1 MHIDIALRSTPPV
14 YRSEPLTRSMTGSA
28 LKILLVEDE
37 EAILQEIA
45 EYLRRRR
52 LDVSTSASF
61 EGAQRAL
68 AESGHDLDVL
78 VTDVRLPDGDG
89 LDLVH
94 QIGASQGRRPRVIV
108 ITGHLDQKSV
118 TAARDS
124 GAEAVLLK
132 PFALKALFERIV
144 AVPAAPSAAN
154 AH

>member
-1 MHIDIALRSTPPV
+1 MTGNALR
-14 YRSEPLTRSMTGSA
+14 
-28 LKILLVEDE
+28 ILLVEDE

-61 EGAQRAL
+61 EAAQQAL
-68 AESGHDLDVL
+68 AEVGDNLDVV

-89 LDLVH
+89 LDLVQ
-94 QIGASQGRRPRVIV
+94 QIGSSTGPRPRVIV

-132 PFALKALFERIV
+132 PFALRALFERIV
-144 AVPAAPSAAN
+144 SPAGASSTAN
-154 AH
+154 AS

>member
-1 MHIDIALRSTPPV
+1 
-14 YRSEPLTRSMTGSA
+14 MTGTP

-52 LDVSTSASF
+52 LSVATAPNF
-61 EGAQRAL
+61 ERAQRAL
-68 AESGHDLDVL
+68 AEAGGNLDVL

-89 LDLVH
+89 LDLVQ
-94 QIGASQGRRPRVIV
+94 QISASEGPRPRVIV

-118 TAARDS
+118 SAARAC

-144 AVPAAPSAAN
+144 DIAPAPSA
-154 AH
+154 

>member
-1 MHIDIALRSTPPV
+1 
-14 YRSEPLTRSMTGSA
+14 MTGTP

-52 LDVSTSASF
+52 LDVATSASF

-68 AESGHDLDVL
+68 AEAGDDLDVV

-89 LDLVH
+89 LDLVQ
-94 QIGASQGRRPRVIV
+94 QIGASSGPRPRVIV
-108 ITGHLDQKSV
+108 ITGHLDQQSV
-118 TAARDS
+118 TSARDN

-132 PFALKALFERIV
+132 PFALRTLFERIV
-144 AVPAAPSAAN
+144 SVADTPTAAGAD
-154 AH
+154 

>member
-1 MHIDIALRSTPPV
+1 
-14 YRSEPLTRSMTGSA
+14 MTGTA

-52 LDVSTSASF
+52 IDVTTSANF
-61 EGAQRAL
+61 EAAQRAL
-68 AESGHDLDVL
+68 VEAGNDLDVV

-89 LDLVH
+89 LNLV
-94 QIGASQGRRPRVIV
+94 QQVGASRAPRPRVIV

-132 PFALKALFERIV
+132 PFALRALFERIV
-144 AVPAAPSAAN
+144 TASVPAAVTPP
-154 AH
+154 

>member
-1 MHIDIALRSTPPV
+1 
-14 YRSEPLTRSMTGSA
+14 MTGTA

-52 LDVSTSASF
+52 LDVATSASF

-68 AESGHDLDVL
+68 AEVGDSLDVL

-89 LDLVH
+89 LDLVQ
-94 QIGASQGRRPRVIV
+94 QIGASSGPRPRVIV

-144 AVPAAPSAAN
+144 ANAGAPSAAN
-154 AH
+154 TL

>member
-1 MHIDIALRSTPPV
+1 
-14 YRSEPLTRSMTGSA
+14 MTGNA

-52 LDVSTSASF
+52 FDVKTSASF
-61 EGAQRAL
+61 EAAQRAL
-68 AESGHDLDVL
+68 AEAGDDLDVL
-78 VTDVRLPDGDG
+78 ITDVRLPDGDG
-89 LDLVH
+89 LDLVQ
-94 QIGASQGRRPRVIV
+94 QIAASPGPHPRMIV

-118 TAARDS
+118 TSAQES

-132 PFALKALFERIV
+132 PFALKALFERIMSPV
-144 AVPAAPSAAN
+144 DTSSAVG

>member
-1 MHIDIALRSTPPV
+1 MIGN
-14 YRSEPLTRSMTGSA
+14 TR
-28 LKILLVEDE
+28 KILLVEDE

-52 LDVSTSASF
+52 LDVATSASF

-68 AESGHDLDVL
+68 AEAGDDLDIL
-78 VTDVRLPDGDG
+78 ITDVRLPDGDG
-89 LDLVH
+89 LDLVQ
-94 QIGASQGRRPRVIV
+94 QIGASSGPRPRVIV

-118 TAARDS
+118 SAARDS

-132 PFALKALFERIV
+132 PFSLKALFERIV
-144 AVPAAPSAAN
+144 AVDTSSTSG

>member
-1 MHIDIALRSTPPV
+1 
-14 YRSEPLTRSMTGSA
+14 MTGNA
-28 LKILLVEDE
+28 PKILLVEDE

-52 LDVSTSASF
+52 LNVSTSASF
-61 EGAQRAL
+61 EAAQRAL
-68 AESGHDLDVL
+68 AESGNDLDIL

-94 QIGASQGRRPRVIV
+94 QIGASPEPRPRVIV
-108 ITGHLDQKSV
+108 ITGHLDQQSV

-132 PFALKALFERIV
+132 PFSLKSLFERIMSPVDTSSV
-144 AVPAAPSAAN
+144 AGAK
-154 AH
+154 